1 MKDQEYATGVGDDVP
16 MNVEDDFSPDAPG
29 RMSFL
34 DHLDELRRRILYAV
48 YSVLA
53 AGVVAFAFIDRILDE
68 VTRPMLAVLPSGTLL
83 GTEALDPIMI
93 YFKAGLLVA
102 VIIAS
107 PLILLQVWYFIAPGL
122 YSKEKRM
129 AVPFVFTS
137 TALFLSGAYF
147 GHRIAFRVTWEFLAA
162 FNPAFLAWTP
172 TWTSA
177 FSLYLR
183 MVLGLGLIFQM
194 PVVIFVLAR
203 FGIVTAKFL
212 IKNFKYAVLI
222 IFIVAAVAS
231 PGQDPASQMLFAAP
245 MLVLYVISIGVA
257 WMFGKKKPIETA
269 EP

>member
-1 MKDQEYATGVGDDVP
+1 VE
-16 MNVEDDFSPDAPG
+16 EDDLSPGAPG

-53 AGVVAFAFIDRILDE
+53 AGFVAFFFINDILAA
-68 VTRPMLAVLPSGTLL
+68 VTAPMLVAVPSGKLV
-83 GTEALDPIMI
+83 GYEALDSIMV
-93 YFKAGLLVA
+93 YFKAGLLVS
-102 VIIAS
+102 ILMAS

-122 YSKEKRM
+122 YSKEKRL

-137 TALFLSGAYF
+137 TALFLAGAYF
-147 GHRIAFRVTWEFLAA
+147 GHRVAFRVTWEFLMS
-162 FNPAFLAWTP
+162 FNPPWMDLTP
-172 TWTSA
+172 TWNST

-203 FGIVTAKFL
+203 FGIVSAKFL

-231 PGQDPASQMLFAAP
+231 PGQDPYSQILFAAP

-257 WMFGKKKPIETA
+257 WLFGKKKATEEN
-269 EP
+269 EPMGQ

>member
-1 MKDQEYATGVGDDVP
+1 MKDQDSGKDVWDDASK
-16 MNVEDDFSPDAPG
+16 NSEDDASADLPG

-34 DHLDELRRRILYAV
+34 DHLDELRRRILYSV
-48 YSVLA
+48 YSVLGA
-53 AGVVAFAFIDRILDE
+53 AVVAFAFVERILNE
-68 VTRPMLAVLPSGTLL
+68 VTRPMLADLPSGTLL

-102 VIIAS
+102 IVIAS

-122 YSKEKRM
+122 YSKEKRL

-137 TALFLSGAYF
+137 TALFLTGAYF
-147 GHRIAFRVTWEFLAA
+147 GHRVAFRVTWEFLSS
-162 FNPAFLAWTP
+162 FKPEFLAWTP

-203 FGIVTAKFL
+203 FGIVSAKFL
-212 IKNFKYAVLI
+212 VKNFKYAVLI
-222 IFIVAAVAS
+222 IFVVAAVAS

-257 WMFGKKKPIETA
+257 WLFGKKKPA
-269 EP
+269 EAG

>member
-1 MKDQEYATGVGDDVP
+1 ME
-16 MNVEDDFSPDAPG
+16 EDDLSPGAPG

-53 AGVVAFAFIDRILDE
+53 AGIVAFAFIDRILEE

-137 TALFLSGAYF
+137 TALFLAGAYF
-147 GHRIAFRVTWEFLAA
+147 GHRIAFRVTWEFLAK
-162 FNPAFLAWTP
+162 FNPEFLNWTP

-183 MVLGLGLIFQM
+183 MVLGLGLIYVAIDRCQEAV
-194 PVVIFVLAR
+194 PLLTKYRRRKRPSANPKAER
-203 FGIVTAKFL
+203 T
-212 IKNFKYAVLI
+212 IKDCQKR
-222 IFIVAAVAS
+222 
-231 PGQDPASQMLFAAP
+231 PGTS
-245 MLVLYVISIGVA
+245 
-257 WMFGKKKPIETA
+257 
-269 EP
+269 